1 MEFMIERASGNLA
14 SNLQPR
20 RMENPVAALK
30 RQHFDSAVEA
40 KDGRI
45 VDKRNSAHRAFG
57 LYK

>member
-1 MEFMIERASGNLA
+1 MECMIERASGNLA
-14 SNLQPR
+14 SNPRPR
-20 RMENPVAALK
+20 RMENPVAASE

-45 VDKRNSAHRAFG
+45 FDKRNSAHRAFG